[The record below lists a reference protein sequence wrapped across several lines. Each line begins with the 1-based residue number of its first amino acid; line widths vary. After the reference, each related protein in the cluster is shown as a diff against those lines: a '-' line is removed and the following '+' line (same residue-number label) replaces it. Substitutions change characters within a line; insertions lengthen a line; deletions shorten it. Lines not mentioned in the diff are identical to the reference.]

1 MNILSQIK
9 NNKSSIDIDSIHY
22 CDHITEYPVADII
35 TANWK
40 TVLSPPNINSSKQ
53 TYNELI
59 EVYNKSTKRSTQQIE
74 TIRAIDANANYFLYE
89 LLNKLNITFAKDIFN
104 EMYGVMKPII
114 LNTKNLFN
122 RARPYQLGKFYDME
136 PDVIVTST
144 HHTPSYPSGHT
155 FYTRLSCNIVASQYP
170 NLQDEL
176 DKITNITAEARIA
189 QGVHYRSDN
198 NASIIL
204 ADYWYKYLNQQLY
217 GKK

>member
-9 NNKSSIDIDSIHY
+9 NNKSSIDVDNVY
-22 CDHITEYPVADII
+22 YNDHITEYPIPDII

-40 TVLSPPNINSSKQ
+40 TVLSAPNANSSKQ

-59 EVYNKSTKRSTQQIE
+59 EVYNKSNKRSAQQID
-74 TIRAIDANANYFLYE
+74 IIKKIDFNPNFFLYE
-89 LLNKLNITFAKDIFN
+89 LLDRLNISFANDVLI
-104 EMYGVMKPII
+104 EMYKVIYPILI
-114 LNTKNLFN
+114 NTKNLFN

-155 FYTRLSCNIVASQYP
+155 FYTRLSCNIVAGEYP
-170 NLQDEL
+170 NLKDEL
-176 DKITNITAEARIA
+176 DKITNMTAEARIA

-198 NASIIL
+198 TASIVL